1 MLWVAAMLAWVGGM
15 PPLAL
20 AIVVIVLVNA
30 VFAFAQEYRADRAA
44 EQLRRLLPASVTVR
58 RDGHRVVVP
67 AEDLVVGDVVL
78 LEPGDRVSADL
89 TLVDTAAL
97 ALDESLLTGE
107 SVAVRPAVGTVAY
120 AGTFVVDGEAEAV
133 VTATGAR
140 TRLAGIAALTRRVTH
155 PPGPLAVQLNRVVR
169 VLAAVALA
177 TGVGFFAVALLLGMP
192 LAQGFL
198 FAVGVTVALVPEG
211 LLPTVTLSLARAAQ
225 RMAARQ
231 ALVRRLDA
239 VETLGLT
246 TVICTDKTGTLTRNE
261 MTVVEVWTPA
271 GSAQVTGSGYATD
284 GQVAAGAA
292 LDQVRRL
299 ALSAVRASTGRI
311 QTTPEG
317 PRPIGDPM
325 EAALHVLAL
334 RCGIDVAA
342 AERDQ
347 PLRARLPFDSLR
359 RRMATVA
366 GTTLHVKG
374 ARNQS
379 WRCAAS
385 SRERTRRSRPS
396 APAVSGFSPS
406 RSAG

>member
-1 MLWVAAMLAWVGGM
+1 MLGPGRVNRADGLTDEEARDRLRRDGPNALPRERAVSPFTLLVRQLTHFFAAMLWVAAMLAWIGGM

-67 AEDLVVGDVVL
+67 AEDLVVGDIVL
-78 LEPGDRVSADL
+78 LEPGDRVSADM
-89 TLVDTAAL
+89 TLVETAAL
-97 ALDESLLTGE
+97 ALDESMLTGE
-107 SVAVRPAVGTVAY
+107 SVAVCPAVGTVAY
-120 AGTFVVDGEAEAV
+120 AGTFVVAGEAEAL

-177 TGVGFFAVALLLGMP
+177 TGIGFFAVALLLGMP
-192 LAQGFL
+192 LSQGFL

-246 TVICTDKTGTLTRNE
+246 TDCPRPAQTNDISG
-261 MTVVEVWTPA
+261 TPA
-271 GSAQVTGSGYATD
+271 
-284 GQVAAGAA
+284 A
-292 LDQVRRL
+292 L
-299 ALSAVRASTGRI
+299 
-311 QTTPEG
+311 G
-317 PRPIGDPM
+317 PI
-325 EAALHVLAL
+325 
-334 RCGIDVAA
+334 
-342 AERDQ
+342 
-347 PLRARLPFDSLR
+347 
-359 RRMATVA
+359 
-366 GTTLHVKG
+366 
-374 ARNQS
+374 
-379 WRCAAS
+379 
-385 SRERTRRSRPS
+385 
-396 APAVSGFSPS
+396 APD
-406 RSAG
+406 